1 MVAISVPSYAFMAR
15 KRVGARGGDVEVRV
29 ILEHRPGR
37 AAQSTKRTRGGD
49 ALANRSDFTRLGDDA
64 DGALERE
71 EERKREEERESASCN
86 ARRHV
91 GTPKSRDARFTVAYE
106 DASGR
111 GPKVGL
117 GRLRRATRVKSA
129 AREER
134 M

>member
-1 MVAISVPSYAFMAR
+1 MRSCRSPSPRWSAR
-15 KRVGARGGDVEVRV
+15 RRREVRV

-37 AAQSTKRTRGGD
+37 AAQSTKRARGGD

-106 DASGR
+106 DA
-111 GPKVGL
+111 VG
-117 GRLRRATRVKSA
+117 A
-129 AREER
+129 ARKLVWDDIRR
-134 M
+134 MR